1 MNESPSSPTSPPGH
15 ESEPHEL
22 EPGASSGAGT
32 PGPLA
37 PPPVAPPPGGEV
49 IAGDALPPPIEYGGF
64 WIRFAAY
71 IIDGLILGLVGLVLG
86 IAFGLGSALAEGS
99 GVDPAAQSLV
109 SLLNLAISVGY
120 FAWFWTRSGST
131 PGMTLLGLQ
140 VVREADGATI
150 GLGAALVRYVGII
163 LSTIALFI
171 GLIWVAF
178 DSRKRG
184 WHDMLAGTVVIR
196 KPDVPMTGGR
206 RAVMIGAIGCGC
218 LLPIVAIVGIGALLL
233 SGPALQDILGDV
245 ADDLARSS
253 SGEIAQPI
261 ALPYASLR
269 VGDCFELIDPDSP
282 SITIV
287 QAVPCADEHVYE
299 VFFVG
304 DMPDGDFP
312 GDDAVAAFA
321 DQNCLPAFEAYVG
334 VPFEESTWF
343 ASPVGPAEED
353 WVAGTRRVTCLLH
366 TQDEVRV
373 TGSARGS
380 GE

>member
-1 MNESPSSPTSPPGH
+1 MNESPSSPPPSPGP

-22 EPGASSGAGT
+22 EPGASSGAGN
-32 PGPLA
+32 PGYLARPPL
-37 PPPVAPPPGGEV
+37 APPPGGEV
-49 IAGDALPPPIEYGGF
+49 LAGDAPPPAVEYGGF

-71 IIDGLILGLVGLVLG
+71 IIDGLLLGLVGLVLG
-86 IAFGLGSALAEGS
+86 IAFGLGSALAGGS

-120 FAWFWTRSGST
+120 FAWFWVRSGST
-131 PGMTLLGLQ
+131 PGMAVLGLQ
-140 VVREADGATI
+140 VVREADGGQI
-150 GLGAALVRYVGII
+150 GIGAALVRYVGII
-163 LSTIALFI
+163 LSTLALFI

-218 LLPIVAIVGIGALLL
+218 LLPIVAILAIVALLL
-233 SGPALQDILGDV
+233 TGPALQDIFGDV
-245 ADDLARSS
+245 ADDFARGSD
-253 SGEIAQPI
+253 GQIEQPV
-261 ALPYASLR
+261 ALPYGSLR
-269 VGDCFELIDPDSP
+269 VGDCFELLDPDSP

-304 DMPDGDFP
+304 DMPDGEFP

-334 VPFEESTWF
+334 VAFEESTWF

-353 WVAGTRRVTCLLH
+353 WAAGTRRVTCQLH

-373 TGSARGS
+373 TGSARDS